1 MPQLDTSTWLIN
13 ILSMLFTLLVI
24 FQLKTL
30 THQYPYNPQLTS
42 LKQKKQKTPWEMKW
56 TKTYLPLS

>member
-13 ILSMLFTLLVI
+13 ILSMLITLLVLI
-24 FQLKTL
+24 QLKTL
-30 THQYPYNPQLTS
+30 MYQYPSNPQLTP

>member
-30 THQYPYNPQLTS
+30 THQYPYNPQLIS

>member
-13 ILSMLFTLLVI
+13 ILSMLITLLMI
-24 FQLKTL
+24 FQLKIL
-30 THQYPYNPQLTS
+30 MHQYPSNPQLTS